1 MATIL
6 IRYAE
11 IGLKG
16 ANRSTFEEQLR
27 LNVQRSLDLA
37 TEQAKQYKNQVIV
50 TPPENQLDA
59 ALQTLQRVYGIAW
72 FASVTP
78 CENELDAILATSV
91 ELAKPLLDKNTT
103 FRIKA
108 QRSNKKLRF
117 TSPNIEREAGHA
129 VIEATQAP
137 VDIHHPDVTIHVV
150 AAWESAY
157 VFTERIE
164 GLGGLPVG
172 SSGKV
177 LALLSG
183 GFDSILAAHYL
194 ARRGAQVDFL
204 HFHIYPDKAPVLESK
219 IQTIVEQLTLG
230 TYSEKLFLASYLP
243 FEMAILELHHK
254 ERPYEL
260 VLFRRL
266 MAQIG
271 EAIAKE
277 HGYQALVFGDSLG
290 QVASQT
296 MENITAVDDAVSIPI
311 FRPLIGFDKHEVINQ
326 VRQLGFYDLATAPYK
341 DCCSLISP
349 EPVTKAFMPML
360 ERIEDKIGFGDVTK
374 EVSST
379 VEEMQTQETT
389 WDIEKVKKITR

>member
-11 IGLKG
+11 ISIKG
-16 ANRSTFEEQLR
+16 ANRHAFEEQLR
-27 LNVQRSLDLA
+27 LNIQRSLGLS
-37 TEQAKQYKNQVIV
+37 TEQVQQYKTQIIV
-50 TPPENQLDA
+50 SLPENQLPS
-59 ALQTLQRVYGIAW
+59 ALQTLKHVYGIAW
-72 FASVTP
+72 FAPVTP
-78 CENELDAILATSV
+78 CDNTLNAILDTSIA
-91 ELAKPLLDKNTT
+91 LAKPLLDKNTS

-108 QRSNKKLRF
+108 QRSNKKLKF

-129 VIEATQAP
+129 VIEATHAP
-137 VDIHHPDVTIHVV
+137 VDLHHPDVTIYVA
-150 AAWESAY
+150 AAWEGAY

-164 GLGGLPVG
+164 GAGGLPVG
-172 SSGKV
+172 TSGKV

-204 HFHIYPDKAPVLESK
+204 HFHIYPDNAPILDSK
-219 IQTIVEQLTLG
+219 IPKIVEQLSQG
-230 TYSEKLFLASYLP
+230 TYSKRLFLASYTP
-243 FEMAILELHHK
+243 FEMSILELHTK

-266 MAQIG
+266 MAQVAEG
-271 EAIAKE
+271 IAKE

-296 MENITAVDDAVSIPI
+296 MENIAAVDAAVNIPI
-311 FRPLIGFDKHEVINQ
+311 FRPLIGFDKHTITNQ
-326 VRQLGFYDLATAPYK
+326 VRELGFYDLATAPYK

-349 EPVTKAFMPML
+349 EPVTKAYMPML
-360 ERIEDKIGFGDVTK
+360 NRIEEKVGMGGILKNIAGK
-374 EVSST
+374 
-379 VEEMQTQETT
+379 
-389 WDIEKVKKITR
+389 IEKPLVNRMLNPEQG

>member
-11 IGLKG
+11 ISIKG
-16 ANRSTFEEQLR
+16 ANRHAFEDQLR
-27 LNVQRSLDLA
+27 LNIQRSLRLS
-37 TEQAKQYKNQVIV
+37 TEQVQQYKTQIIVSLPEGQVGSA
-50 TPPENQLDA
+50 LDN
-59 ALQTLQRVYGIAW
+59 LKRVYGIAW
-72 FASVTP
+72 FAPVTP
-78 CENELDAILATSV
+78 CENTLDAILETSV
-91 ELAKPLLDKNTT
+91 TLAEPLLDENTS
-103 FRIKA
+103 FRITA
-108 QRSNKKLRF
+108 QRSNKKLHF

-129 VIEATQAP
+129 VIEATRAP
-137 VDIHHPDVTIHVV
+137 VDIHNPDVIIYVA

-164 GLGGLPVG
+164 GAGGLPVG
-172 SSGKV
+172 TSGKV

-204 HFHIYPDKAPVLESK
+204 HFHIYPDNAPVLDSK
-219 IQTIVEQLTLG
+219 IPKIVEQLSQS
-230 TYSEKLFLASYLP
+230 TYSERLFLASYTP
-243 FEMAILELHHK
+243 FEMSILELHEK

-266 MAQIG
+266 MVQVA
-271 EAIAKE
+271 ETIARE

-296 MENITAVDDAVSIPI
+296 MENIAAVDAAVNIPI
-311 FRPLIGFDKHEVINQ
+311 FRPLIGFDKHTITNQ
-326 VRQLGFYDLATAPYK
+326 VRELGFYELATAPYK

-349 EPVTKAFMPML
+349 EPVTKAYMPML
-360 ERIEDKIGFGDVTK
+360 ERIE
-374 EVSST
+374 
-379 VEEMQTQETT
+379 
-389 WDIEKVKKITR
+389 EKVEMRSISEELLTKVESVELNSIELAKASPT